1 MSRFKATNNGNIPF
15 TQSEE
20 DAQDIIDAEWLL
32 GSASREI
39 EKVQTE
45 ITQKTQKRLDDFAD
59 TRNYTS
65 IITAALRVNSAVP
78 KFKNDG
84 EYCNKIM
91 DETWFILDT
100 ILTDVASGARPI
112 PAGYDEIEP
121 ELPALA
127 WPL

>member
-1 MSRFKATNNGNIPF
+1 MANAI
-15 TQSEE
+15 Q
-20 DAQDIIDAEWLL
+20 I
-32 GSASREI
+32 
-39 EKVQTE
+39 E
-45 ITQKTQKRLDDFAD
+45 ITQSTQKRLDDFAA

-78 KFKNDG
+78 KFQVDG

-100 ILTDVASGARPI
+100 ILTDVAGGARPM
-112 PAGYDEIEP
+112 PNGYDEIEP
-121 ELPALA
+121 ELPVLA